1 MAVLKVYEN
10 IINSN
15 IPIVDV
21 RSPIEYHKAHIT
33 HAYNV
38 PLFSDTER
46 EIVGTIYKNEG
57 KEKAVLQG
65 LKFVGNKLDS
75 YVDYIKKITDSK
87 KLILHCWRGGKR
99 SSSMAWL
106 LELFDYEIII
116 IQNGY
121 KSYRNFVLKYLESV
135 NLNLIVLGGKT
146 GSGKTVILQELKN
159 RGEQVIDL
167 EKLANHKG
175 SAFGWIGET
184 QQGSVEQFENDLFF
198 EISKLDLTK
207 RIWIENESR
216 SIGKIYIP
224 NGIWKNMNQARL
236 VHLDIDLSSRVEN
249 LLSIY
254 KTENPEDLIKSFDKI
269 KKKLGH
275 ENFSKAVEF
284 VETRQLVSAIEI
296 ALSYYDKCY
305 NYDYNNSKNSQILTY
320 SASNQTAKSI
330 SENLIELINN
340 YSSHE

>member
-1 MAVLKVYEN
+1 MAVSEVYEN
-10 IINSN
+10 LINSN

-21 RSPIEYHKAHIT
+21 RSPIEFHKAHIPN
-33 HAYNV
+33 AYNV
-38 PLFSDTER
+38 PLFSDLER
-46 EIVGTIYKNEG
+46 EIIGTIYKKEG
-57 KEKAVLQG
+57 KDKAISQG

-75 YVDYIKKITDSK
+75 YVDIIKNITDST
-87 KLILHCWRGGKR
+87 KLIIHCWRGGKR

-106 LELFDYEIII
+106 LELFDYEIIL
-116 IQNGY
+116 IQKGY

-135 NLNLIVLGGKT
+135 SLNLIVLGGKT

-167 EKLANHKG
+167 EKIASHKG

-184 QQGSVEQFENDLFF
+184 AQGTVEQFENDLFC
-198 EISKLDLTK
+198 EINKLDLSK

-224 NGIWKNMNQARL
+224 NGIWENMNRGVL
-236 VHLDIDLSSRVEN
+236 VHLDIDLASRVDN
-249 LLSIY
+249 LLTIY

-275 ENFSKAVEF
+275 ENFKKAVEF
-284 VETRQLVSAIEI
+284 VETGQLVFAIEI
-296 ALSYYDKCY
+296 ALWYYDKCY
-305 NYDYNNSKNSQILTY
+305 NYDFNNSKNSTILSY
-320 SASNQTAKSI
+320 SASSQSAKSI
-330 SENLIELINN
+330 SGNLIELLNN
-340 YSSHE
+340 YSS